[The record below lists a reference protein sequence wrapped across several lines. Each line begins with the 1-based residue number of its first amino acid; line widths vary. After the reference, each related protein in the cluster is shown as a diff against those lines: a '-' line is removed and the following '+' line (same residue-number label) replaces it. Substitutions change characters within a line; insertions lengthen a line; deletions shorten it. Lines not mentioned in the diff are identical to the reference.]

1 MRRTRP
7 GNCRVFFGGGGVEQ
21 LALGGLRLAAALNE
35 MLAVDK

>member
-7 GNCRVFFGGGGVEQ
+7 GVAGSFFGGGAVEQ